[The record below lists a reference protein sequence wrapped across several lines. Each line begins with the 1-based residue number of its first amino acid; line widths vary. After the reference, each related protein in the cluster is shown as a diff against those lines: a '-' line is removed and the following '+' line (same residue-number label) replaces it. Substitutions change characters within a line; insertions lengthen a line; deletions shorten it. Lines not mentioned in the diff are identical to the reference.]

1 MKKIVVLLALGLLS
15 ACTTPPVKKEQ
26 LMLNVP
32 EELMKEP
39 SELEKL

>member
-1 MKKIVVLLALGLLS
+1 MKKIVVLLALVLLV
-15 ACTTPPVKKEQ
+15 ACTSAPVKKEQ
-26 LMLNVP
+26 LKLNVP